1 MIFFETARQARVF
14 LLLVYA
20 GFLSAL
26 LYDAAAFVRRRS
38 PRWLR
43 PVWDVIWC
51 LAAGLMCALALALGR
66 ESSAR
71 LYALLGLCCGAGI
84 YTLGLRRAAKRLAR
98 CARRLF
104 ERKL

>member
-1 MIFFETARQARVF
+1 
-14 LLLVYA
+14 
-20 GFLSAL
+20 
-26 LYDAAAFVRRRS
+26 
-38 PRWLR
+38 
-43 PVWDVIWC
+43 
-51 LAAGLMCALALALGR
+51 MCALALALGG

-84 YTLGLRRAAKRLAR
+84 YTLGLRRAAKGLAR